1 MKKMKSIEAVINDGV
16 AVDAAAAATPRK
28 FSARGARVGLLAL
41 ACAGVLAGA
50 ALTKMLLRAH
60 ADRQW
65 DGQVERFR
73 AHGAM

>member
-16 AVDAAAAATPRK
+16 AVDVAATPRK
-28 FSARGARVGLLAL
+28 FSGYAARVGLLAL

-50 ALTKMLLRAH
+50 ALTKMLLRSR

-65 DGQVERFR
+65 DEQVERFR
-73 AHGAM
+73 AQGAM

>member
-1 MKKMKSIEAVINDGV
+1 MKSIEAVVNDGA
-16 AVDAAAAATPRK
+16 AVDAAVDAAAATPRK
-28 FSARGARVGLLAL
+28 FSGRAAGVGLLAI

-50 ALTKMLLRAH
+50 ALTKMLLRVR